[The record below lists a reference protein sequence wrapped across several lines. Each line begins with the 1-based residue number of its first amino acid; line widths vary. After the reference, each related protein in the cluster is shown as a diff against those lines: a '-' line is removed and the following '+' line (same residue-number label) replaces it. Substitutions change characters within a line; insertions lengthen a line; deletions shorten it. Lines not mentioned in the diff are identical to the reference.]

1 MFKKKVYSDFVELSI
16 GKVYIKP
23 LTNKVLN
30 RALSRSTVIK
40 AGVNNAVFL
49 DYCERKMTQLRF
61 WQWGSLTIKDGNVL
75 REKIKEL
82 LKEDGIIKEEV
93 KTIEKESDVADL
105 NKVISPQDQQW
116 FSRARARMGGN

>member
-30 RALSRSTVIK
+30 RALAYSTVVK
-40 AGVNNAVFL
+40 AGVNNSVFL
-49 DYCERKMTQLRF
+49 NYCERKMTQLYF

-93 KTIEKESDVADL
+93 KRIEKESDVADL

-116 FSRARARMGGN
+116 FSAARARMGGQ

>member
-16 GKVYIKP
+16 GKVYIRP

-93 KTIEKESDVADL
+93 KTIEKDSDVADL

-116 FSRARARMGGN
+116 FSAARARMGGQ